1 MNKKALVFAIM
12 AVSLSAGA
20 SAFAQ
25 DNGYRQDR
33 NDRYE
38 RSDHD
43 GRQARD
49 GRDGRDER
57 RYDNDRR
64 DHRGDG
70 RDGRW
75 DNHGRNDYRPSYS
88 RNHGYDN
95 APQHNFRRGG
105 YVSHDYRGSRYVVSD
120 WHRYRL
126 SAPPRGMQWVQ
137 ADNDYLLVALATGL
151 IAQVVSHN

>member
-12 AVSLSAGA
+12 AVSLSAGT

-25 DNGYRQDR
+25 DNSYRHDR

-38 RSDHD
+38 RSDRD
-43 GRQARD
+43 GRQ
-49 GRDGRDER
+49 GHDGRDER
-57 RYDNDRR
+57 RNDSDRG

-75 DNHGRNDYRPSYS
+75 DNHGRNDYRPTYS
-88 RNHGYDN
+88 TNHGYYN
-95 APQHNFRRGG
+95 APQHNYYRGG
-105 YVSHDYRGSRYVVSD
+105 YVSNDYYRSSRYVVSD
-120 WHRYRL
+120 WRRYRL

-137 ADNDYLLVALATGL
+137 VDNNYLLVALATGL
-151 IAQVVSHN
+151 IAQVVSQNY